1 MKSQKADRRPS
12 AGGGVWYNAAVPRR
26 LLRYNTWLPLFIGV
40 LIAGIFLA
48 DFLTPTGV
56 IVSML
61 YPIPIYLT
69 RFLRLLR
76 VVPASAGLCT
86 ALTVITWYASP
97 LGGTPSMV
105 TVNRLLAV
113 CLIWGTAYLT
123 LQIKV
128 LHGYIRV
135 CSACKKIEDDGGR
148 WIAWE
153 LYISRHSEA
162 DFTHGMCEEC
172 GVRLYPETFK
182 SVSRKFLSM

>member
-1 MKSQKADRRPS
+1 MIQCR
-12 AGGGVWYNAAVPRR
+12 VPRR
-26 LLRYNTWLPLFIGV
+26 LLRYNTWLPIFIGV
-40 LIAGIFLA
+40 LIAAIFLA

-69 RFLRLLR
+69 RFLRPLR
-76 VVPASAGLCT
+76 MVPASAAFCT
-86 ALTVITWYASP
+86 ALTLITWYASP
-97 LGGTPSMV
+97 LGGTPWMV
-105 TVNRLLAV
+105 MANRLLAV

-123 LQIKV
+123 VQIKV
-128 LHGYIRV
+128 LYGYIRV

-162 DFTHGMCEEC
+162 DFTHGLCEEC
-172 GVRLYPETFK
+172 GLKLYPDAFNTM
-182 SVSRKFLSM
+182 SRKFLSL